1 MAIANSTYINRY
13 IQDGNNASLSLG
25 NFIESILISNQY
37 KSHIF
42 RMPINDI
49 FIEHMN
55 EFNEAVQ
62 IYQIPE
68 TMFYKPKLLSAELYG
83 TTELWLAIL
92 RLNGMK
98 NITEFHKPVIQIWE
112 PGTLKQLIDVFF
124 KREGIR

>member
-1 MAIANSTYINRY
+1 MSIK
-13 IQDGNNASLSLG
+13 NAVKYAHNLG
-25 NFIESILISNQY
+25 LIVNAGHGLNY
-37 KSHIF
+37 TNTKAVAE
-42 RMPINDI
+42 
-49 FIEHMN
+49 IEHMN